1 MKELYVNGVYTG
13 DGGAGSYCSLLY
25 GHKSRLEVKQS
36 VIINTKKIYINLYNF
51 LQSLFN
57 KFNLRNRLKHN
68 YLTIYHSCST
78 YELIFWHFQLKYTKK
93 SKFNLKM
100 FI

>member
-1 MKELYVNGVYTG
+1 MVNERELRQFMVYTG

-36 VIINTKKIYINLYNF
+36 VIIIKNLYK
-51 LQSLFN
+51 SL
-57 KFNLRNRLKHN
+57 KL
-68 YLTIYHSCST
+68 SPA
-78 YELIFWHFQLKYTKK
+78 
-93 SKFNLKM
+93 